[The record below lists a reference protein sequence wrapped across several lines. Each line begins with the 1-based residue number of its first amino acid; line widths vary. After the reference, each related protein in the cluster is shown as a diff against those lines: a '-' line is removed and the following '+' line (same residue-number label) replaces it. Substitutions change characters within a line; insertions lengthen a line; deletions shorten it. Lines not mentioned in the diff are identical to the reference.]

1 MTEIEGDER
10 AVTTGDMD
18 TGRVLALSDGVFAI
32 AATLLVLDLRL
43 PEGFDPADLPA
54 KLHDLLPAFGG
65 YALSYVLIGLLWM
78 SHHRQVRG
86 FTRIGTLVGRLNL
99 LFLGSVSVLPFT
111 TSLLRYDVAIA
122 VTLYA
127 LNIVVIF
134 LIEVS
139 MTVTALHLG
148 HHSDPAPVRRRLIS
162 TLIGV
167 TVFAASIPLAWIPGP
182 GPALAKYLWLLLF
195 PARIVSHRINNRHA
209 IVAS

>member
-10 AVTTGDMD
+10 ATTTGDMD

-43 PEGFDPADLPA
+43 PEGLESAALPA
-54 KLHDLLPAFGG
+54 ALHDLLPAFGG
-65 YALSYVLIGLLWM
+65 YGLSYVLIGMLWM
-78 SHHRQVRG
+78 SHHRQFRG
-86 FTRIGTLVGRLNL
+86 FTRISTLVGRLNL

-122 VTLYA
+122 VALYA

-134 LIEVS
+134 LIEMA
-139 MTVTALHLG
+139 MTLVALRLG
-148 HHSDPAPVRRRLIS
+148 HHIDPAPVRRRLIS

-167 TVFAASIPLAWIPGP
+167 TLFAISIPLAWIPGS
-182 GPALAKYLWLLLF
+182 GPALAKYFWLLLF
-195 PARIVSHRINNRHA
+195 PARIVSHRINRSHA
-209 IVAS
+209 IVDS